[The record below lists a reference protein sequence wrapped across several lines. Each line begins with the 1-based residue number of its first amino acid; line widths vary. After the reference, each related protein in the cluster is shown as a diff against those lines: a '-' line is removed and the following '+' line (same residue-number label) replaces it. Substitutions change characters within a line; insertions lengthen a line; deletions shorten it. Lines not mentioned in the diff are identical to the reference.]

1 MTAMSETE
9 AALSGSSKYVA
20 YPEYK
25 DSGIEWLDVIPTHW
39 VLSKVKYIAPFQVG
53 WTPPTKNDENFI
65 GDNLWVN
72 ISDLKGKVIT
82 NTSKRISNKA
92 AKEASMS
99 ITPKGS
105 LMYSF
110 KLSVGAVSFAGDD
123 MYTNEAIASFLNSAR
138 LPLSYLYYAL
148 PKFVVENASTNIYGA
163 RILNQELINNAQLL
177 EPTFA
182 EAEKIANFLDHET
195 AKIDTLIGKQQ
206 QLIKL
211 LKEKRQ
217 AVISHAVTKGISYEG
232 QPHVSM
238 KDSGVE
244 WLGEVPEHWVILA
257 LRRVIQS
264 MEQGKSPECEST
276 PSLNGQWGV
285 LKTSCV
291 NNGIFHA
298 GENKALP
305 SYTQPH
311 KKYEVKAGDVLMSR
325 ASGSIKLIGSV
336 AIAQAGVR
344 DKLLLSDK
352 VFRIHLSPKLMGEY
366 FSYLM
371 ATPYM
376 RTLVERAISGA
387 EGMAN
392 NITKSSI
399 MEFVGILPPLEE
411 QAEIVEHINNQCK
424 RFDELISKAVKGSSL
439 LQERRTALISAAV
452 TGKIDVRHFTLKEG
466 QASANKEVQQQEAG

>member
-1 MTAMSETE
+1 M
-9 AALSGSSKYVA
+9 SKYQA

-25 DSGIEWLDVIPTHW
+25 DSGVEWLGSIPADW
-39 VLSKVKYIAPFQVG
+39 SV
-53 WTPPTKNDENFI
+53 
-65 GDNLWVN
+65 
-72 ISDLKGKVIT
+72 
-82 NTSKRISNKA
+82 KRIQETALVISGYPFESKKFDPLVGTPLIRIRDIKA
-92 AKEASMS
+92 QKTEVFFNGEVPKEALVDSGDVLVGMDGDFNVAMWKS
-99 ITPKGS
+99 GLAALNQRVACLRTDDKS
-105 LMYSF
+105 LQKFLFYVLPFNMKVVNDLTYF
-110 KLSVGAVSFAGDD
+110 TTVKHLSNNDILKTV
-123 MYTNEAIASFLNSAR
+123 
-138 LPLSYLYYAL
+138 YAL
-148 PKFVVENASTNIYGA
+148 PKRA
-163 RILNQELINNAQLL
+163 ELIN
-177 EPTFA
+177 
-182 EAEKIANFLDHET
+182 IVNFLDHET
-195 AKIDTLIGKQQ
+195 AKIDTLIEKQQ

-217 AVISHAVTKGISYEG
+217 AVISHAVTKGLNP
-232 QPHVSM
+232 QAPM

-244 WLGEVPEHWVILA
+244 WLGEVPEHWDVLA
-257 LRRVIQS
+257 LRRIIQS

-276 PSLNGQWGV
+276 PALDGQWGV

-305 SYTQPH
+305 SYTQAH
-311 KKYEVKAGDVLMSR
+311 TKYEVKAGDVLMSR

-336 AIAQAGVR
+336 AIAQSGVR

-376 RTLVERAISGA
+376 RTLIERAISGA

-411 QAEIVEHINNQCK
+411 QTEIVEHINNQCK
-424 RFDELISKAVKGSSL
+424 RFDEIICKAVNGSGL

-452 TGKIDVRHFTLKEG
+452 TGKIDVRNW
-466 QASANKEVQQQEAG
+466 QAPTSQQQALEQTA